1 MYTAPRPRLSAVFK
15 ETHDPADSWR
25 MDTIAG
31 ARILRSR
38 LEFAF
43 RPDQAVMHGDRRA
56 TFIRMNAGGAVIR
69 HWGDNRAVSVP
80 LESLSLPVANRR
92 YPGSR

>member
-1 MYTAPRPRLSAVFK
+1 
-15 ETHDPADSWR
+15 

-38 LEFAF
+38 LQFAF
-43 RPDQAVMHGDRRA
+43 RPDQAVVHGDRRA
-56 TFIRMNAGGAVIR
+56 TFIRMNADGAIIR
-69 HWGDNRAVSVP
+69 HWGDSRAVSVP
-80 LESLSLPVANRR
+80 LDSLSLPMTGRR

>member
-1 MYTAPRPRLSAVFK
+1 MQV
-15 ETHDPADSWR
+15 
-25 MDTIAG
+25 MDTVAG

-38 LEFAF
+38 VQFAF

-56 TFIRMNAGGAVIR
+56 TFIRMHAAGAVIR
-69 HWGDNRAVSVP
+69 HWGDSRAVSVP
-80 LESLSLPVANRR
+80 LDSLSLPLTKRR

>member
-1 MYTAPRPRLSAVFK
+1 MEV
-15 ETHDPADSWR
+15 
-25 MDTIAG
+25 MDTVAG

-38 LEFAF
+38 FEFAF

-56 TFIRMNAGGAVIR
+56 TFIRMNAGGAIIR
-69 HWGDNRAVSVP
+69 HWGDSRATAVP
-80 LESLSLPVANRR
+80 LEDLSLPLAKRR

>member
-1 MYTAPRPRLSAVFK
+1 
-15 ETHDPADSWR
+15 

-31 ARILRSR
+31 SRILQSR
-38 LEFAF
+38 FRFAL
-43 RPDQAVMHGDRRA
+43 RPDQAVMHGERRA

-69 HWGDNRAVSVP
+69 HWGDSRAISVP
-80 LESLSLPVANRR
+80 LDSLSVPLVKRR

>member
-1 MYTAPRPRLSAVFK
+1 
-15 ETHDPADSWR
+15 

-38 LEFAF
+38 LQFAF
-43 RPDQAVMHGDRRA
+43 RPDQAVLHGDRRA
-56 TFIRMNAGGAVIR
+56 TFIRMNADGAVIR
-69 HWGDNRAVSVP
+69 HWGDSRAVSVP
-80 LESLSLPVANRR
+80 LDSLSLPMTVRR

>member
-1 MYTAPRPRLSAVFK
+1 MQV
-15 ETHDPADSWR
+15 
-25 MDTIAG
+25 MDTVAG

-38 LEFAF
+38 VQFAF

-56 TFIRMNAGGAVIR
+56 TFIRMNGGGAVIR
-69 HWGDNRAVSVP
+69 HWGDSRAVCVP
-80 LESLSLPVANRR
+80 LDSLSLPLTRRR

>member
-1 MYTAPRPRLSAVFK
+1 MEV
-15 ETHDPADSWR
+15 
-25 MDTIAG
+25 MDTVAG

-38 LEFAF
+38 FQFAF

-56 TFIRMNAGGAVIR
+56 TFIRMNAGGAIIR
-69 HWGDNRAVSVP
+69 HWGDSRAAAVP
-80 LESLSLPVANRR
+80 LEDLSLPLAKSR